1 MVLNLILSA
10 LAVLSQVLLLWQWRV
25 ARRFEFQR
33 SAELRF
39 GAFGET
45 AATAPNR
52 SSALHGI
59 TLLKPLNG
67 ADEHTAMCLR
77 SWLAQNYS
85 APVQVLFGVASE
97 DDPACDVVRRV
108 LAEFPQC
115 DAQLVICRESLGANP
130 KVSTLIQLKRLA
142 KHELLCVSDADVC
155 APADWLTGS
164 ATLLEQS
171 GACIVNS
178 FYRLANPVS
187 LAMRCEAVAVNADFW
202 SQVLMARS
210 LKPMDFAL
218 GAAML
223 MRRGDVSRIGGFAV
237 IADYLADDFQLG
249 RRLAKNGGRIE
260 ISPQVVSCWDAPTGW
275 AGVWRHQVRWAR
287 TIRACQPLP
296 YFFSVLSNA
305 TFWPLLWAVA
315 ATDWRTL
322 LFLVVALVARGLVT
336 LDLQRRLAGKVEGRK
351 QKAETFFWLAPVKDL
366 LQMAVWFAAFTGNTV
381 AWRGRRMRV
390 KRDGTLGRV

>member
-1 MVLNLILSA
+1 MLGA

-25 ARRFEFQR
+25 ARRFAFQR
-33 SAELRF
+33 SAGLRS
-39 GAFGET
+39 GAASE
-45 AATAPNR
+45 AAAHAPSR
-52 SSALHGI
+52 SPVLHGI

-77 SWLAQNYS
+77 SWLAQNYPG
-85 APVQVLFGVASE
+85 PVQVLFGVASE
-97 DDPACDVVRRV
+97 DDPACVVVRRV
-108 LAEFPQC
+108 LAKFPQR
-115 DAQLVICRESLGANP
+115 DAQLVICLGTLGANP
-130 KVSTLIQLKRLA
+130 KVSKLIQLERLA
-142 KHELLCVSDADVC
+142 KHSLLCVSDADVC
-155 APADWLTGS
+155 APADWLSSS

-171 GACIVNS
+171 GACLVNS

-223 MRRGDVSRIGGFAV
+223 MRRGDVTAIGGFTA
-237 IADYLADDFQLG
+237 IADHLADDFQLG
-249 RRLAKNGGRIE
+249 RRLAQRGGRIAM
-260 ISPQVVSCWDAPTGW
+260 SPMVVECWDAPAGW
-275 AGVWRHQVRWAR
+275 AGVWRHQLRWAR

-305 TFWPLLWAVA
+305 TFWPLLWAVTA
-315 ATDWRTL
+315 GDGRTL
-322 LFLVVALVARGLVT
+322 LFLGAALVARGLVT
-336 LDLQRRLAGKVEGRK
+336 LDLQSRLGGKAESGK

-366 LQMAVWFAAFTGNTV
+366 LQMAVWFSAFTGNTV

-390 KRDGTLGRV
+390 KRDGTLGGG